1 MFTWPDHS
9 TTLMELCQLL
19 YSLVQTPSPTLLLL
33 LTFLWPGVVLSALAT
48 ARVVLSVCRSTSRAG
63 LSLLASGSTV
73 FRDLVQIILLLSSF
87 TVSPHIISLS
97 NYFSSACQAVFIRR
111 VFLSARLAFGLL
123 IFEVWYLAQHFIRSN
138 SLWFLWKFS
147 FFSFSLFSFSSQL
160 FLCKCTLRFATHS
173 MWWHLKL
180 PNLSCYFQVA
190 NSIVLPSPRHSG
202 CQWSLLHSF

>member
-1 MFTWPDHS
+1 MELAICRQSQRHKIAIILGRSALASSIGSLFSYLPHQRTFLSIFTWPDHS

-63 LSLLASGSTV
+63 LSPLASGSIG

-111 VFLSARLAFGLL
+111 VFLPARLAFGLL
-123 IFEVWYLAQHFIRSN
+123 IF
-138 SLWFLWKFS
+138 
-147 FFSFSLFSFSSQL
+147 
-160 FLCKCTLRFATHS
+160 
-173 MWWHLKL
+173 
-180 PNLSCYFQVA
+180 
-190 NSIVLPSPRHSG
+190 
-202 CQWSLLHSF
+202 